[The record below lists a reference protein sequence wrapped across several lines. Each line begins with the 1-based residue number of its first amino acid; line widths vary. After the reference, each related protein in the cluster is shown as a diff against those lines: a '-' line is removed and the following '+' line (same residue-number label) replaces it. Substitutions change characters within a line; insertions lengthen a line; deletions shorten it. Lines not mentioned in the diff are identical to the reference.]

1 MEPPEFP
8 KSLAKVL
15 KFNEELSKSVDVQSR
30 VHGCKALILWPG
42 KVGDINARSI
52 KANFLIFK
60 VMGRYVNASK
70 GELLRVPVL
79 EWCFKCLRKYWKEW
93 LLDLMFAYL
102 PQREAGQDDAN
113 DTDVEAMH
121 DDGDDQEG
129 ECEDEHEIESGAEED
144 ASPTDIPDG
153 EKPEPATPVANGV
166 PSGVDA
172 DGSCGP
178 GPTEDVGPTLPPDYE
193 LPEWA
198 QAPQSVS
205 ETDFAES
212 GLQTLLLPHEQPEL
226 LEALHVE
233 PHHLTANESSSPG
246 KDSLDILR
254 TNENF
259 KHHILDNLAERLKA
273 GVQPSGDECVE
284 EVASGSAELMRE
296 VNMLKTKLMSKKVQ
310 KFNPDVMDT
319 LPMDTQVI
327 NDACQTIDL
336 FALDV
341 LSFVMEIPDSQEAG
355 PFEDLDKDASMV
367 RVNASEINNGQDK
380 DVSDVSMQLSEM
392 DSQRGRGKGRGR
404 GRRVIDDM
412 EEDLPRVDGGEEG
425 VMEDEEVV
433 VVALLLLL
441 WNENLDT
448 SRVYDFAEFFA
459 GEGRLTALR
468 ESAIPLARTWTD
480 DHGKKRFQ
488 GDKTSSFNQNT
499 IHVKQSLLIGQMIL
513 VEIAFWLIYL
523 VMVLILGVYL
533 TIVSVK
539 KEEVDDDFGD
549 YSPETRM
556 ILHALPDTPESLE
569 LKREYLQKKNRYSSG
584 SCGGSVLGHGL
595 AGVASPVPEN
605 KNNGEAGSVLGH
617 GLPAATVAPPVP
629 ENQNNGEADPDA
641 ETVPAPHA
649 PVVAALG
656 STMTPEIQ
664 PMVAKMW
671 EPVQKE
677 IDEKKRQAELELE
690 STCQKRQKVEH
701 EVGVWTAK
709 LEQIQTKFALFE
721 RDLAKAQAQLQ
732 ESSKMQTVLA
742 EREHA
747 IQAAEHELE
756 KRQAKFEGEMD
767 AWDSQRAVVLA
778 EIDTKFDELRR
789 EEVQARQTQNAGPFA
804 DPKASLRA
812 KIHQVDQVRPLL
824 NSGSADAWGALYRV
838 VRKVDVDGNPVKDI
852 YDPTVTKYLVQV
864 RDDVEQGDEKLQ
876 ELQAEMQ
883 ELGLWSTDFTLGDLL
898 GEEEEDDKGVPEA
911 KPKQKLPE
919 YPEVEGEESLPEYL
933 GQYKKACLSRKA
945 LLKNSKERLSEPGA
959 AAGFETDLK
968 NLENSGGNFSAKRQ
982 A

>member
-1 MEPPEFP
+1 
-8 KSLAKVL
+8 
-15 KFNEELSKSVDVQSR
+15 
-30 VHGCKALILWPG
+30 
-42 KVGDINARSI
+42 
-52 KANFLIFK
+52 
-60 VMGRYVNASK
+60 
-70 GELLRVPVL
+70 
-79 EWCFKCLRKYWKEW
+79 
-93 LLDLMFAYL
+93 MFAYL

-144 ASPTDIPDG
+144 ASPTDIPDD

-233 PHHLTANESSSPG
+233 PHHLTANESSFLG

-327 NDACQTIDL
+327 NDEAVARAKSVGNFDE
-336 FALDV
+336 
-341 LSFVMEIPDSQEAG
+341 VMEIPDSQEELNPAAKSDQQ
-355 PFEDLDKDASMV
+355 PTRIRIDV
-367 RVNASEINNGQDK
+367 GQAMPRSNK
-380 DVSDVSMQLSEM
+380 KLLKLLANEQG
-392 DSQRGRGKGRGR
+392 QGQQ
-404 GRRVIDDM
+404 M
-412 EEDLPRVDGGEEG
+412 EWVYHLLYACVLFSR
-425 VMEDEEVV
+425 VV

-569 LKREYLQKKNRYSSG
+569 LKREYLQKKNRLNRGHIVLFRYSSG

-641 ETVPAPHA
+641 ETVPVPHA

-656 STMTPEIQ
+656 STMTPEIH